1 MRLREQKPCLAK
13 EDISSTQI
21 IVQDLEHHGYT
32 GDIKE
37 HLNQILECV
46 TNKKGVLIRFANTV
60 FFGALVEPCVFSV
73 HLYTIDKPRALAGAI
88 NAAIDIAKYSGIK
101 KLCASTKEQKIIK
114 MLIRMGYPIEVQ
126 QHGDMFSWSMEIK
139 SEI

>member
-1 MRLREQKPCLAK
+1 MRLSQQKPCLSK
-13 EDISSTQI
+13 ESISSTQI
-21 IVQDLEHHGYT
+21 IVQDLQRHGYT

-37 HLNQILECV
+37 HLNKILDCV
-46 TNKKGVLIRFANTV
+46 NNKKGVLVRFSNTV

-73 HLYTIDKPRALAGAI
+73 HLYTIDSPRALAGAI
-88 NAAIDIAKYSGIK
+88 NAAIDIAKYSDIK
-101 KLCASTKEQKIIK
+101 KLCASTKEYKIIK

-126 QHGDMFSWSMEIK
+126 QHGDTFSWSMEIK